1 MTDSQS
7 LNKGPM
13 PRKAKPPEE
22 RKDELIDTAER
33 LFSAKGYDET
43 AVSDIVR
50 ALNIAQGTFYYY
62 FKSKEDIL
70 KAVIEHDLQT
80 MRDEVGV
87 LRQTPRDAR
96 GKLEG
101 LINVILSFNEKRDS
115 LFKYI
120 HLEQNA
126 LLHDKFMR
134 RLADIFTPIVRE
146 VLLEGV
152 YHGAF
157 HIRHATETA
166 EILLLVVAHLNDSVH
181 FVQEPADH
189 AHRQEAAE
197 YFLCKLLG
205 MDDGAFSLRF

>member
-1 MTDSQS
+1 
-7 LNKGPM
+7 M
-13 PRKAKPPEE
+13 PRKTKPPEE
-22 RKDELIDTAER
+22 RKVELIDAAER

-50 ALNIAQGTFYYY
+50 DLHIAQGTFYYY
-62 FKSKEDIL
+62 FRSKEDVL

-87 LRQTPRDAR
+87 VRQKALDAR

-126 LLHDKFMR
+126 LLHEKFMR

-152 YHGAF
+152 YQGLF
-157 HIRHATETA
+157 HIRHASETA

-205 MDDGAFSLRF
+205 MEDGAFSLRF